1 MYVAFEVKQTKLQ
14 KVIKMGNK
22 NIFQLLRIR
31 ESPNETVDL
40 FLHSDNIF
48 CVQKSAWN
56 REFKNLLGVNSI
68 IKFEYQLL

>member
-1 MYVAFEVKQTKLQ
+1 MYVAFEVKQKKLQ
-14 KVIKMGNK
+14 KVIKRGNK

-40 FLHSDNIF
+40 FLRSDNIF
-48 CVQKSAWN
+48 CVQKNAWN

-68 IKFEYQLL
+68 IKFVH